1 VSETVLLTLGRLP
14 KALDIARALAAA
26 GCRVIVAEPFK
37 RHLTGASRAV
47 ARSVVVHSPVDD
59 HERYLTELQ
68 RVIEE
73 EGVRLVV
80 PVSEEILF
88 AAALRDRLPE
98 GVRLFAMPFATLR
111 ALHDK
116 HSFIGV
122 CAAAGVAAPQTRAL
136 DAPDAQALADAGPT
150 VVKPVA
156 SCSGRGVQFLE
167 RGARLPRVTEPCIVQ
182 EFCAGQVLSTFSVA
196 RQGKVLLT
204 VTYRG
209 AVMQGTVAVCFER
222 IDTPPPVAEW
232 VDRFVG
238 HCEFDGFISF
248 DLVQQVDGQVRGI
261 ECNPRATSGIHF
273 VAPEGL
279 AAAILHPEQT
289 PSLRYREARLL
300 QQFYPCLTETQK
312 SMFTERF
319 SRNLNFLRRARDVTW
334 SLRDPWP
341 WLSMPLSSWT
351 IIEQALRRGCTFGEV
366 AMIDMAWTGGSARGG
381 GPRVA
386 AAQTP
391 DVK

>member
-1 VSETVLLTLGRLP
+1 MSQTVLLTLGRLP
-14 KALDIARALAAA
+14 KALEIARALAAA
-26 GCRVIVAEPFK
+26 GCRVIVAEPYK

-47 ARSVVVHSPVDD
+47 ARSVVVHSPVAD
-59 HERYLTELQ
+59 HERYLVDLL
-68 RVIEE
+68 RIIEE

-88 AAALRDRLPE
+88 AAALRERVPE
-98 GVRLFAMPFATLR
+98 GVRVFCMSVTALR

-116 HSFIGV
+116 HSFVAV

-167 RGARLPRVTEPCIVQ
+167 WGDPLPRVAEACIVQ

-196 RQGKVLLT
+196 RQGRVLLT

-222 IDTPPPVAEW
+222 IDTPQQVAEW
-232 VDRFVG
+232 VERFVG
-238 HCEFDGFISF
+238 HCEFDGFVSF
-248 DLVQQVDGQVRGI
+248 DLVQQDDGRVRGI
-261 ECNPRATSGIHF
+261 ECNPRVTSGIHF

-279 AAAILHPEQT
+279 AASILHPEQVPT
-289 PSLRYREARLL
+289 LRYREERLL

-319 SRNLNFLRRARDVTW
+319 ARNFRFLRRASDVTW

-341 WLSMPLSSWT
+341 WLSMPLTSWT

-366 AMIDMAWTGGSARGG
+366 AMLDMAWTGGPAVGSGK
-381 GPRVA
+381 RVA
-386 AAQTP
+386 AVQTP

>member
-1 VSETVLLTLGRLP
+1 MSETVLLTLGRLP
-14 KALDIARALAAA
+14 KALEIARALAAA

-47 ARSVVVHSPVDD
+47 ARSVVVHSPVDN
-59 HERYLTELQ
+59 HERYLTDLQ
-68 RVIEE
+68 RVIEA
-73 EGVRLVV
+73 EGVGLVV

-88 AAALRDRLPE
+88 AAALRERLSE
-98 GVRLFAMPFATLR
+98 RVRVFSMPFAALR

-122 CAAAGVAAPQTRAL
+122 CAAAGVAAPHTHAL
-136 DAPDAQALADAGPT
+136 DEPGAQALADAGPT

-182 EFCAGQVLSTFSVA
+182 EFCAGEVLSTFSVA
-196 RQGKVLLT
+196 RHGRVLLT

-222 IDTPPPVAEW
+222 IDTPPLVAQW
-232 VDRFVG
+232 VDRFVA
-238 HCEFDGFISF
+238 HCGFDGFISF
-248 DLVQQVDGQVRGI
+248 DLVQQDDGQVRGI

-273 VAPEGL
+273 VDPAGL
-279 AAAILHPEQT
+279 AAAILHPEQ
-289 PSLRYREARLL
+289 PSTLRYREARLL

-319 SRNLNFLRRARDVTW
+319 AQNFRYLRRAPDVTW
-334 SLRDPWP
+334 SMRDPWP

-351 IIEQALRRGCTFGEV
+351 IIEQAMRRGCTFGEV
-366 AMIDMAWTGGSARGG
+366 AMLDMAWTGTPVHAGN
-381 GPRVA
+381 PRVA